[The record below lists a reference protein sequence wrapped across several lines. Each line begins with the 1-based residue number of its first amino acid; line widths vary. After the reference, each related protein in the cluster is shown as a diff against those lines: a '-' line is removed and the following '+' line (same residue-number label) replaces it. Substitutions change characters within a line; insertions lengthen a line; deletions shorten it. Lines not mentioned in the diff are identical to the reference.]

1 MQPELKMRV
10 FTVVRRYRCAN
21 LLPLTVLKS
30 AAPPPASIA
39 PSSVPPFFWSSICY
53 TVLDRSPW
61 CPVPPLIATIL
72 FLFSSLS
79 GIQLGYAQLTIQS
92 FTRFKDVAPFIWPVD
107 PATLIISSPMDFS
120 TIEYPLASSYTQNPD
135 TRISL
140 LQ

>member
-92 FTRFKDVAPFIWPVD
+92 FTRFKDVAPFICLVVD
-107 PATLIISSPMDFS
+107 SVAFPLQWMFPPSDTCSQPPILKILIPG
-120 TIEYPLASSYTQNPD
+120 NP
-135 TRISL
+135 R
-140 LQ
+140 